1 MLKCLN
7 PEEVNKQK
15 MENKNRKTF
24 IMFLLA
30 FLIASFIVSLVE
42 VLRSSFFSVGTN
54 FQTASA
60 VSSGESP
67 RGPGAPSSFADL
79 AEKMKPSVVNIST
92 SKTIRAG
99 RGSQFRSP
107 FDRYFGGDDFF
118 ERFFG
123 DVPRREFKQRSLG
136 SGFIISPD
144 GYIFT
149 NNHVVEQ
156 ADKILVK
163 LSTGKEY
170 EAKIIG
176 KDAKTD
182 LALIKIKPGES
193 LPVAELG
200 DSEKLRVGD
209 WVLAIGNPFGLEQ
222 TVTAGIVSAKG
233 RVIGAGPYDNFIQTD
248 ASINPGNSGGPLFN
262 MEGKVIGIN
271 TVIIAQGQGIGFAIP
286 INMAKTVLPDL
297 KSKGKVTR
305 GWLGVS
311 VQDVTEDIAKNLKL
325 KDNSGAL
332 ISEVFKGDPADK
344 AGMKTGD
351 LITEV
356 NGKKIKDTHDLLLTI
371 ASFHVGD
378 KIEVKVLR
386 DGQDKVFHI
395 TAIER
400 KDQPEIASARETTE
414 NFGMAVQDIT
424 PEIARYL
431 GISAKN
437 GVIVVDVKEGGPA
450 DEFGIQ
456 PQDIILQVNNVKISS
471 MKDYLRETSKKSAKN
486 SILLLIKRGKATFFV
501 SLRK

>member
-1 MLKCLN
+1 
-7 PEEVNKQK
+7 

-42 VLRSSFFSVGTN
+42 VLKSSFIPVGSN
-54 FQTASA
+54 IQTVPA
-60 VSSGESP
+60 VSSAETP
-67 RGPGAPSSFADL
+67 RAPGSFADL
-79 AEKMKPSVVNIST
+79 AEKLKPAVVNIST
-92 SKTIRAG
+92 TKTIRAG
-99 RGSQFRSP
+99 RGGQFRAPFGESP
-107 FDRYFGGDDFF
+107 FDRYFWGDDFF

-123 DVPRREFKQRSLG
+123 DVPKREFKQRSLG
-136 SGFIISPD
+136 SGFIISHD

-149 NNHVVEQ
+149 NSHVVEQ

-170 EAKIIG
+170 EAKVIG

-193 LPVAELG
+193 LPVVEIG

-262 MEGKVIGIN
+262 MEGKVVGIN
-271 TVIIAQGQGIGFAIP
+271 TAIVAQGQGIGFAIP
-286 INMAKTVLPDL
+286 INMAKTILPDL

-311 VQDVTEDIAKNLKL
+311 VQDVTDEIAKNLKL
-325 KDNSGAL
+325 KDTGGAL
-332 ISEVFKGDPADK
+332 VSEVFKGDPADK
-344 AGMKTGD
+344 AGLKAGD

-356 NGKKIKDTHDLLLTI
+356 NGKKIKDTHELLLTI

-378 KIEVKVLR
+378 RIEVKVLR
-386 DGQDKVFHI
+386 DGQEKSFNIAV
-395 TAIER
+395 TER
-400 KDQPEIASARETTE
+400 KDQPEIASAREFSE
-414 NFGMAVQDIT
+414 NFGMTVQDIT
-424 PEIARYL
+424 PEIAQYL
-431 GISAKN
+431 GITSKS
-437 GVIVVDVKEGGPA
+437 GVIVVDVKDGSPA
-450 DEFGIQ
+450 DEVGIQ
-456 PQDIILQVNNVKISS
+456 PQDIILQVNKVKISS
-471 MKDYLRETSKKSAKN
+471 LKDYLREISKKGAKK
-486 SILLLIKRGKATFFV
+486 SVLLLIKRGKATYFV